1 MKKIMTAVMAAA
13 LALTMS
19 VSAFAAGS
27 TGSIS
32 ASSSSSSHSSSSAST
47 TDSEPA
53 TLSNG
58 QYVSV
63 GTSTMSE
70 DNKTYAANA
79 VAWER
84 SQGNNAIVV
93 DVAPGFVGDITV
105 AAPVTTSSAVFAYK
119 LHNGETVTVPV
130 TSVGNGYVVVHSD
143 GNNCPYVIVIAG
155 GASATATAA
164 TGTSPKTGVN

>member
-32 ASSSSSSHSSSSAST
+32 ASSSSSSHSSSSTT
-47 TDSEPA
+47 TDTEPA

-63 GTSTMSE
+63 GTSTMNES
-70 DNKTYAANA
+70 DKTYAANA

-155 GASATATAA
+155 GASASATAA
-164 TGTSPKTGVN
+164 TGTSPKTGLY

>member
-32 ASSSSSSHSSSSAST
+32 ASSSSSSSSSSSAST
-47 TDSEPA
+47 TTEPT

-63 GTSTMSE
+63 GTSTMNES
-70 DNKTYAANA
+70 DKTYAANA

-93 DVAPGFVGDITV
+93 DVAAGFVGDITV

>member
-32 ASSSSSSHSSSSAST
+32 ASSSSSSSSSSSAST
-47 TDSEPA
+47 ATEPA

-63 GTSTMSE
+63 GTSTMNES
-70 DNKTYAANA
+70 DKTYAANA